1 MLRWEDYQGPFGKTA
16 GIVAHKL
23 ERRST
28 TPPRYRTG
36 VILCTLGARD
46 KFLLFVNDTF
56 EPFSF
61 LSAAFNSGLGQA
73 QNQDPSFGQ
82 GSLGYG
88 KRFAVSF
95 AGQSTGLFFGEF
107 LYPTLFKE
115 DPRYYRLAHGGTRN
129 RLLHAMEHAVIAHR
143 DSGRRMFNFSEW
155 VGTTSTVVL
164 NNAYHPGNDR
174 SPGAVAQAVGI
185 NVMTETGFDVL
196 REFWPE
202 IARKFKLPFRE
213 RPNK

>member
-115 DPRYYRLAHGGTRN
+115 DPRYYRLAHARESWKTG
-129 RLLHAMEHAVIAHR
+129 
-143 DSGRRMFNFSEW
+143 DSKG
-155 VGTTSTVVL
+155 
-164 NNAYHPGNDR
+164 
-174 SPGAVAQAVGI
+174 
-185 NVMTETGFDVL
+185 
-196 REFWPE
+196 
-202 IARKFKLPFRE
+202 LPC
-213 RPNK
+213 KC